1 MENLDF
7 IKSEML
13 THIPVCAHKEPQSI
27 LVINGGKRVGRELE
41 KYNSSFREI
50 VHIDDI
56 DTINQ
61 LKNLGAKKFDIA
73 IVSTPKYTNNREFWI
88 ELTKLL
94 DSKGIV
100 SIEMSNIITKKDS
113 AKEELKLA
121 GSIYPIVMPYRYDK
135 AIYND
140 VVTSEYLMLAS
151 RFYHPTSDINLQ
163 RADLTDGFAYYN
175 SDIAIAAFAVPTFI
189 YKEYLGIIKR

>member
-13 THIPVCAHKEPQSI
+13 THIPFNTHANPSRV
-27 LVINGGKRVGRELE
+27 LVINGGKRIGRELE
-41 KYNSSFREI
+41 KYGDLDEI
-50 VHIDDI
+50 IHIDDI
-56 DTINQ
+56 DTVNK
-61 LKNLGAKKFDIA
+61 LKDLGAKKFDIA
-73 IVSTPKYTNNREFWI
+73 IVSTNEYTNNRDFWI
-88 ELTKLL
+88 ELTKKL
-94 DSKGIV
+94 DARGVVAIQ
-100 SIEMSNIITKKDS
+100 MSNIFTKKDS

-135 AIYND
+135 AID
-140 VVTSEYLMLAS
+140 EDRVISEYLMLAS
-151 RFYHPTSDINLQ
+151 RFYHPTADINLQ

-175 SDIAIAAFAVPTFI
+175 SEIAIAAFVVPTFI

>member
-13 THIPVCAHKEPQSI
+13 THIPFNTHANPSRV
-27 LVINGGKRVGRELE
+27 LVINGGKRIGRELE
-41 KYNSSFREI
+41 KYGDLDEI
-50 VHIDDI
+50 IHIDDI
-56 DTINQ
+56 DTVNK
-61 LKNLGAKKFDIA
+61 LKDLGAKKFDIA
-73 IVSTPKYTNNREFWI
+73 IVSTNEYTNSRDFWI
-88 ELTKLL
+88 ELTKKL
-94 DSKGIV
+94 DARGVVAIQ
-100 SIEMSNIITKKDS
+100 MSNIFTKKDS

-135 AIYND
+135 AID
-140 VVTSEYLMLAS
+140 EDRVISEYLMLAS
-151 RFYHPTSDINLQ
+151 RFYHPTADINLQ

-175 SDIAIAAFAVPTFI
+175 SEIAIAAFVVPTFI